1 MMTNDKALVH
11 FINFDL
17 LKVANFK
24 LNTAIPL
31 CGADMWLQI
40 TDIKGKVTCPKC
52 LIIMEKK

>member
-1 MMTNDKALVH
+1 MTDNALVH
-11 FINFDL
+11 YINFDL

-52 LIIMEKK
+52 LKIMEKK